1 MVALSDGPSRN
12 REPRGRRGWTFLTN
26 HGIVTLMIAQNPHI
40 RMSEM
45 AERTGLSRRAVQMIV
60 TDLAEAG
67 YITRRRVGRRNTYT
81 VNADQPGPRPEVV
94 DVNPPTLRS
103 LLRILGDDPV
113 RQPDVAFAGSDS

>member
-1 MVALSDGPSRN
+1 VVTVSENVST
-12 REPRGRRGWTFLTN
+12 EPGSRGRRGWTFLTN
-26 HGIVTLMIAQNPHI
+26 HGIVTLMIAQNPEI

-81 VNADQPGPRPEVV
+81 INADRPGPRQGVV
-94 DVNPPTLRS
+94 DVQPPTVRS
-103 LLRILGDDPV
+103 LLRILGEGGEPS
-113 RQPDVAFAGSDS
+113 DVVWAGSEG

>member
-1 MVALSDGPSRN
+1 MVTVPEDTQERT
-12 REPRGRRGWTFLTN
+12 RGRRGWTFLTN

-67 YITRRRVGRRNTYT
+67 YITRTRVGRRNAYT
-81 VNADQPGPRPEVV
+81 VNADRPAPRANVV
-94 DVNPPTLRS
+94 DVQPPTLRS
-103 LLRILGDDPV
+103 LLRILGDDSGSGSS
-113 RQPDVAFAGSDS
+113 DVVWAGSEG

>member
-1 MVALSDGPSRN
+1 VVTVPKDTKERT
-12 REPRGRRGWTFLTN
+12 RGRRGWTFLTN

-67 YITRRRVGRRNTYT
+67 YITRTRVGRRNAYT
-81 VNADQPGPRPEVV
+81 VNADRPAPRANVV
-94 DVNPPTLRS
+94 DVQPPTLRS
-103 LLRILGDDPV
+103 LLRILDGGSDASDIV
-113 RQPDVAFAGSDS
+113 WAGSEG